1 MRTSAV
7 AMLLVTVMAGMV
19 LAQPPEGMGN
29 RRAME
34 RLEHF
39 KKIRMVEALDLDE
52 ETGVK
57 LVSRYNKHRERMKDL
72 ESERKAVIEK
82 LGSLV
87 GGNATEGEYQKCF
100 TELNETEKRIAEVRK
115 RFMDDLKEVLT
126 TKQIAQYLIF
136 ERDFMKDVRNAVKDV
151 QRERLRR

>member
-7 AMLLVTVMAGMV
+7 TLLLVSIMAGLV
-19 LAQPPEGMGN
+19 FAQPPEGMGN

-39 KKIRMVEALDLDE
+39 KKIRMVEALDLDD

-72 ESERKAVIEK
+72 ESERKEVIGK
-82 LGSLV
+82 LESLV
-87 GGNATEGEYQKCF
+87 GGNAAEGEYQKCF
-100 TELNETEKRIAEVRK
+100 TELNETEKKIADVRK